1 MSWTVVPQ
9 NVTKMP
15 RLSYMVPMTAG
26 AAETQLYNMQNRNNC
41 WNANYANNWD
51 NANYA
56 NNANNWD
63 YANNANYANY
73 ANNADNWD
81 YSNNDNNWNMRSNF
95 MTTVNANEKIIGDK
109 ADDAIYRATAAQY
122 MATDLTTQIESLLK
136 SESFIFVIIAVVLI
150 ALILVYRST
159 M

>member
-26 AAETQLYNMQNRNNC
+26 AAETQLYNMQNRNN
-41 WNANYANNWD
+41 Y
-51 NANYA
+51 
-56 NNANNWD
+56 
-63 YANNANYANY
+63 
-73 ANNADNWD
+73 
-81 YSNNDNNWNMRSNF
+81 WNMNNPNNF
-95 MTTVNANEKIIGDK
+95 MTTVNNEKIIGDK

-122 MATDLTTQIESLLK
+122 MTSDLTTQIENLLK
-136 SESFIFVIIAVVLI
+136 SESFIYIIIAVVLI
-150 ALILVYRST
+150 ALILVYHSV

>member
-26 AAETQLYNMQNRNNC
+26 AAETQLYNMQNRNN
-41 WNANYANNWD
+41 Y
-51 NANYA
+51 
-56 NNANNWD
+56 
-63 YANNANYANY
+63 
-73 ANNADNWD
+73 
-81 YSNNDNNWNMRSNF
+81 WNMNNPNNCNNMQSNF
-95 MTTVNANEKIIGDK
+95 MTTVNENEKIIGDK

-122 MATDLTTQIESLLK
+122 MANDLSTQIENLLK

-150 ALILVYRST
+150 ALILVYRSI

>member
-26 AAETQLYNMQNRNNC
+26 AAENQLYNMQNRNNY
-41 WNANYANNWD
+41 WNM
-51 NANYA
+51 
-56 NNANNWD
+56 NNANNFM
-63 YANNANYANY
+63 ATMN
-73 ANNADNWD
+73 
-81 YSNNDNNWNMRSNF
+81 SND
-95 MTTVNANEKIIGDK
+95 KIIGDK
-109 ADDAIYRATAAQY
+109 ADDAIYRATSAQY
-122 MATDLTTQIESLLK
+122 MANDLATQIENLLK
-136 SESFIFVIIAVVLI
+136 SESFMYIIIAVVLI